1 MSIEFVPD
9 PAPTVLSAPFW
20 RSGLDGKLRLQ
31 MCSICEHIRF
41 PLDEICPRCLSS
53 QHEWV
58 TMTGHGTVQTFIRF
72 QRAYDPQWEDRVPYI
87 VALIELEEGLVMI
100 SNVVGEG
107 ALDVKVGDLV
117 NVTFERRSEVAALP
131 QFRIEEWE

>member
-1 MSIEFVPD
+1 
-9 PAPTVLSAPFW
+9 
-20 RSGLDGKLRLQ
+20 
-31 MCSICEHIRF
+31 
-41 PLDEICPRCLSS
+41 
-53 QHEWV
+53 
-58 TMTGHGTVQTFIRF
+58 MTGHGTVQTFIRF